1 MKQIFMTL
9 ALLLMA
15 ATEAWADETNIGS
28 IAYNTTLGAYEIR
41 NADHLN
47 DLAVYV
53 NGTGSYSTGGSETTA
68 HDCTGL
74 TFRLTDDITYSSKGL
89 ASGITAYEGGL
100 LYEGKYYTG
109 ILLSDD
115 GDNSAAI
122 TEGEENATVTIDG
135 RTFFKDYSWNTLC
148 LPFNMTA
155 DQVYY
160 QLNKKKANYGLA
172 GFTTLQAHII
182 GGIAAVTAPT
192 D

>member
-1 MKQIFMTL
+1 M
-9 ALLLMA
+9 
-15 ATEAWADETNIGS
+15 
-28 IAYNTTLGAYEIR
+28 
-41 NADHLN
+41 
-47 DLAVYV
+47 
-53 NGTGSYSTGGSETTA
+53 
-68 HDCTGL
+68 
-74 TFRLTDDITYSSKGL
+74 

-160 QLNKKKANYGLA
+160 QLNKKKSKLWACRFYHPASPYHWG
-172 GFTTLQAHII
+172 T
-182 GGIAAVTAPT
+182 AAVTAPT

>member
-1 MKQIFMTL
+1 M
-9 ALLLMA
+9 
-15 ATEAWADETNIGS
+15 
-28 IAYNTTLGAYEIR
+28 
-41 NADHLN
+41 
-47 DLAVYV
+47 
-53 NGTGSYSTGGSETTA
+53 
-68 HDCTGL
+68 
-74 TFRLTDDITYSSKGL
+74 TFRLTDDITYNSKGL

-182 GGIAAVTAPT
+182 GRIAAVTAPT

>member
-1 MKQIFMTL
+1 MTL

-28 IAYNTTLGAYEIR
+28 IAYNATIEAYEIR

-160 QLNKKKANYGLA
+160 QLNKKKSKLWSCRFYHPASPY
-172 GFTTLQAHII
+172 HW
-182 GGIAAVTAPT
+182 GIAAVTAPT